1 MPDGHESLE
10 LLEEIA
16 ADFGDQ
22 PEVALATMFRSPG
35 LRTGGKIFAFLGH
48 DGELIVKLAQD
59 QARRHVEA
67 GRAEPVTMGKRTMR
81 EWIAFFPAPDGGTT
95 TLALWRQVAHDAH
108 EYVDA
113 LRRSSRRPRAAY
125 DAGGGTSGDDAADG
139 GSLGRSR
146 A

>member
-1 MPDGHESLE
+1 MPDGHDPLE

-48 DGELIVKLAQD
+48 DGELIVKLPQD

-67 GRAEPVTMGKRTMR
+67 GSAEPVTMGKRTMR
-81 EWIAFFPAPDGGTT
+81 EWISFPASDGDAA

-108 EYVDA
+108 RYVEA
-113 LRRSSRRPRAAY
+113 LRRSS
-125 DAGGGTSGDDAADG
+125 
-139 GSLGRSR
+139 
-146 A
+146 